1 MSLRRLLSLCCLALC
16 ATALVGCGGDTL
28 ALDPVAN
35 AANKTAETDSA
46 RIAFS
51 ATIRVGNEGTMTMK
65 GRGIFDGRS
74 KTGWMTMGF
83 SLPQGA
89 QAQIGGSSSAM
100 EMIFDGHDGL
110 VMYMRS
116 PLFEQQLGS
125 NKWVKMD
132 MEKLAKKQGLD
143 LGSLMNANQADPN
156 QALQMLMASSNARVS
171 GTDTIRGVRTTRYS
185 FRVDLR
191 RLAEDNKALRDSL
204 DKVIKVMGVDAYPAE
219 AWIDAEGRV
228 RRLKIAMSM
237 NTPQGAMSMTM
248 VEDLYDFG
256 ARAEIFPPADDEVID
271 LSSLMGG

>member
-1 MSLRRLLSLCCLALC
+1 MTLRLPLSLLCLALSV
-16 ATALVGCGGDTL
+16 TTLVGCGGDTL
-28 ALDPVAN
+28 ALDPVAS
-35 AANKTAETDSA
+35 AASKTADSNSA

-51 ATIRVGNEGTMTMK
+51 ATVNVGSAGTMTMK
-65 GRGIFDGRS
+65 GHGIFDGRT
-74 KTGWMTMGF
+74 KTGSMSMGF

-116 PLFEQQLGS
+116 SLFAHQVGP

-132 MEKLAKKQGLD
+132 MEELAKKTGVD

-156 QALQMLMASSNARVS
+156 QALQMLMASSDARVS
-171 GTDTIRGVRTTRYS
+171 GTDTVRGVRTTRYS

-191 RLAEDNKALRDSL
+191 RLADENEAMRDALESVT
-204 DKVIKVMGVDAYPAE
+204 KMIGIDAYPAQ
-219 AWIDAEGRV
+219 AWIDAQGRV
-228 RRLKIAMSM
+228 RRLQIAMSF

-256 ARAEIFPPADDEVID
+256 VRVDISPPADDEVID
-271 LSSLMGG
+271 LSSLLGG

>member
-1 MSLRRLLSLCCLALC
+1 MSLRPLLSLLCLALC

-35 AANKTAETDSA
+35 AANKTAEADSA

-51 ATIRVGNEGTMTMK
+51 ATINAGNVGTMTMT

-74 KTGWMTMGF
+74 KTGWMNMNF
-83 SLPQGA
+83 SLPASA
-89 QAQIGGSSSAM
+89 QAQLGGNSSM
-100 EMIFDGHDGL
+100 EMIFDGHDGF
-110 VMYMRS
+110 VVYMRS
-116 PLFEQQLGS
+116 PLFEQFGS
-125 NKWVKMD
+125 GKWVKMD
-132 MEKLAKKQGLD
+132 MEKVAKEKGLD

-156 QALQMLMASSNARVS
+156 QALRMLMASSNARVS

-191 RLAEDNKALRDSL
+191 RLADDNKALRDSL
-204 DKVIKVMGVDAYPAE
+204 DEVIKVMGVDAYPAE
-219 AWIDAEGRV
+219 AWIDAQGRV
-228 RRLKIAMSM
+228 RRLKIAVSM

-271 LSSLMGG
+271 LSSLMGS

>member
-1 MSLRRLLSLCCLALC
+1 MNLRRLSSLLCLAVC

-28 ALDPVAN
+28 SLDPVAN
-35 AANKTAETDSA
+35 AATKTAKTDSA
-46 RIAFS
+46 RFIFS
-51 ATIRVGNEGTMTMK
+51 ATVNAGSVGSMTMT

-74 KTGWMTMGF
+74 ETGWMNMNF
-83 SLPQGA
+83 SLPQAA
-89 QAQIGGSSSAM
+89 QAQLGGNPSSM

-116 PLFEQQLGS
+116 PLFEQQVGS
-125 NKWVKMD
+125 GKWVKID
-132 MEKLAKKQGLD
+132 MEKLAKKEGVN

-156 QALQMLMASSNARVS
+156 RALQMLMASSNARAT

-191 RLAEDNKALRDSL
+191 RLADDNKALRDSL
-204 DKVIKVMGVDAYPAE
+204 DEVIKVMGVDAYPGE
-219 AWIDAEGRV
+219 AWIDAQGRV
-228 RRLKIAMSM
+228 RRLKIAVSM
-237 NTPQGAMSMTM
+237 NTPQGAISMTM

-256 ARAEIFPPADDEVID
+256 ARAEIFPPSDDEVVD